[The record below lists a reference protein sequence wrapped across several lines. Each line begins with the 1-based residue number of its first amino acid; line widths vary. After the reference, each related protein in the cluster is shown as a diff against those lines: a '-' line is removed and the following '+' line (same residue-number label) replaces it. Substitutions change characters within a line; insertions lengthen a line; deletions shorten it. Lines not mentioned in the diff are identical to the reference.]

1 MDINILTKRYSTP
14 TALKA
19 LVSILFI
26 VTFILLVAVP
36 VFELIPQDQYINV
49 FNLQGVPSGSY
60 ESTSYTVFTMLQN
73 DYGSGLAMGIMLTQC
88 ILSVICGIALIWM
101 NRPKMAAIPAS
112 VLLWQVIFSLF
123 RSRQTAINTKV
134 PATLFTGHEFWES
147 VSKSGGTFDQPIDK
161 ASGFVQQYTHDDKN
175 FIFGYLGGYWVLWV
189 FAFVLLAFVIV
200 AIVKSKTLIEKK
212 K

>member
-88 ILSVICGIALIWM
+88 ILSVICGIAFIWT
-101 NRPKMAAIPAS
+101 NRPKFAAIPAS
-112 VLLWQVIFSLF
+112 VRVTSSGSLLARAEVLLTSLLTRPPVLYSSTRTMTRISFSVIS
-123 RSRQTAINTKV
+123 A
-134 PATLFTGHEFWES
+134 ATG
-147 VSKSGGTFDQPIDK
+147 
-161 ASGFVQQYTHDDKN
+161 YC
-175 FIFGYLGGYWVLWV
+175 GYLRLFFWR
-189 FAFVLLAFVIV
+189 
-200 AIVKSKTLIEKK
+200 S
-212 K
+212 

>member
-101 NRPKMAAIPAS
+101 NRPKMAAC
-112 VLLWQVIFSLF
+112 
-123 RSRQTAINTKV
+123 
-134 PATLFTGHEFWES
+134 
-147 VSKSGGTFDQPIDK
+147 
-161 ASGFVQQYTHDDKN
+161 
-175 FIFGYLGGYWVLWV
+175 
-189 FAFVLLAFVIV
+189 
-200 AIVKSKTLIEKK
+200 
-212 K
+212 

>member
-73 DYGSGLAMGIMLTQC
+73 DYGYPV
-88 ILSVICGIALIWM
+88 LSVDRPYNIA
-101 NRPKMAAIPAS
+101 S
-112 VLLWQVIFSLF
+112 S
-123 RSRQTAINTKV
+123 
-134 PATLFTGHEFWES
+134 
-147 VSKSGGTFDQPIDK
+147 SGQMRTR
-161 ASGFVQQYTHDDKN
+161 VQ
-175 FIFGYLGGYWVLWV
+175 
-189 FAFVLLAFVIV
+189 AFVESIE
-200 AIVKSKTLIEKK
+200 IKTIQRGGKA
-212 K
+212 